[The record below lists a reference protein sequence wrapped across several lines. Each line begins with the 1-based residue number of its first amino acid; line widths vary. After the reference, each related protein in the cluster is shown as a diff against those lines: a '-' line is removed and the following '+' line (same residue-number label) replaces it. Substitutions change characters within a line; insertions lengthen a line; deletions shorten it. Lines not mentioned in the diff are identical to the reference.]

1 MGIDLR
7 MLTDCH
13 AMGVSLRRARAV
25 ATQSDAFFEKKG
37 KERGE
42 EMGVRDLADLPAY
55 GCTSVG
61 VGIWADLVSIYGIAA
76 LLHVA
81 LLQFLSASIILIIIF
96 INARHI
102 HDALS
107 RLLQR
112 PSTPRAYT
120 LPNRIDDRGNSD
132 QNCHP
137 AELIQP
143 IPSSD
148 APASPTT
155 SAPSAA
161 ADVHA
166 STADPVEPV
175 PGRDGDEEFGEAE

>member
-1 MGIDLR
+1 
-7 MLTDCH
+7 
-13 AMGVSLRRARAV
+13 MGVENL
-25 ATQSDAFFEKKG
+25 ATCSFACIRKRE
-37 KERGE
+37 
-42 EMGVRDLADLPAY
+42 
-55 GCTSVG
+55 VG
-61 VGIWADLVSIYGIAA
+61 RWAGLVSIYGVAA

-132 QNCHP
+132 QNRHP
-137 AELIQP
+137 AELIQS

-155 SAPSAA
+155 STPSAAA